1 MAVKTKPVRVF
12 EADERALGVIA
23 GVENVSKAE
32 VVRRALHEYMQNHRA
47 ELEGLF
53 HQTREA
59 LLAGDIDRLMT
70 LSSAGSA
77 ALVDAAM
84 REIEGVQ

>member
-1 MAVKTKPVRVF
+1 MAVRTKVVRIF

-23 GVENVSKAE
+23 GVEHLSKAE

-53 HQTREA
+53 HETRKA
-59 LLAGDIDRLMT
+59 IAAGDVDRLLA
-70 LSSAGSA
+70 LSAPGNA

-84 REIEGVQ
+84 KEIEDLG